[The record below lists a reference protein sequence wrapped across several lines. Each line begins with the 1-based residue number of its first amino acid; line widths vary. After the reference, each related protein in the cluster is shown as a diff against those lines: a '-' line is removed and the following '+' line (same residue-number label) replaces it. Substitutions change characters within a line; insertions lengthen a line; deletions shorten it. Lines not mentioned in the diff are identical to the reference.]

1 MSSMVLKCNNCGKE
15 FKHGISG
22 NMIIFCPFCKK
33 STGSIS
39 DYGFGSIV
47 PCDIYLGEKIIA
59 SIPSMN
65 ELISKEFGIKKTLCG
80 KYKNLEIYSEAEK
93 IIGEMLS

>member
-1 MSSMVLKCNNCGKE
+1 
-15 FKHGISG
+15 
-22 NMIIFCPFCKK
+22 MIIFCPFCKK

-65 ELISKEFGIKKTLCG
+65 ELISKEFGIKKLCVVSIRILRYIL
-80 KYKNLEIYSEAEK
+80 KQKKL
-93 IIGEMLS
+93 